1 MKITVKQPV
10 EIEISHVRIS
20 VPLHEDT
27 IEELGE
33 RFPLLDGGTWTAVV
47 DVETGRIQDWNR
59 SGEFSLCD
67 KVRDQGTYELL
78 SPSGSVVGRIEE
90 NYVPN
95 RLVPGEY
102 GDYIEL
108 QIKDGVITNWP
119 KSPEFGAFFGE
130 EED

>member
-20 VPLHEDT
+20 VPLHKDT
-27 IEELGE
+27 IEELGK
-33 RFPLLDGGTWTAVV
+33 RFPILDGRTWTAVV
-47 DVETGRIQDWNR
+47 DVETGRIQDWNQ

-67 KVRDQGTYELL
+67 KVRDGGTYELL

-108 QIKDGVITNWP
+108 HIKDGVVTNWP
-119 KSPEFGAFFGE
+119 KTPEFGAFFGE

>member
-20 VPLHEDT
+20 VPLRKDT

-33 RFPLLDGGTWTAVV
+33 GFPLLDGGRWTAVV
-47 DVETGRIQDWNR
+47 DVETGRIQDWNK

-67 KVRDQGTYELL
+67 KVRDEGTYELL
-78 SPSGSVVGRIEE
+78 SPSGFVVGRIED

-95 RLVPGEY
+95 RLIPGEY

-108 QIKDGVITNWP
+108 QIKDGVVMNWP
-119 KSPEFGAFFGE
+119 KKPEFGAFFGE
-130 EED
+130 ED